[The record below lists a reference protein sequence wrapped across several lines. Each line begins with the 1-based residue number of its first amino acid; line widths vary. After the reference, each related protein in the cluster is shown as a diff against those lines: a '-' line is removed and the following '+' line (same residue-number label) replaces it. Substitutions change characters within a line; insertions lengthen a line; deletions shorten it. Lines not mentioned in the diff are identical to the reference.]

1 MTVDGSRGS
10 DSPLVD
16 LRRRGQFLFGVL
28 LWASAAGF
36 LVVIC
41 SGGLVTY
48 HYAISLAER
57 VRLGLGF
64 APPIHGPDWFLLAAL
79 SSVPLLALVA
89 ILIFARWYRRLWLRR
104 VAVVWP
110 EKRERR
116 RFSRWRHIPLDPSD
130 SKHQERA
137 AYVAALL
144 ASPAWSHRSCPK
156 SPEDDQGRAEWLVEE
171 LEKDIAERALAT
183 GLTIGISQNR
193 YVDLFTIFA
202 AALELQFHVL
212 SRLGKRPSTYAWR
225 LLIQRCG
232 ASLFINTYLNRQD
245 SIALNLM
252 IKKAGMGLQAAG
264 DLTESA
270 AQHLAEGDFDLD
282 EALNLQHSGILGM
295 ATKGLELGATM
306 ALTVGQVGL
315 HVLGTLIESVG
326 DELTQGALAAG
337 ILYYHGMALAADTLA
352 IDAAHRASPAMN
364 RNFRQGVWK
373 MGEIA
378 GYDPARSGPPE
389 AHGVSIPAEPDHTLI
404 TEECLYA
411 NPSLVRQRNSIVATG
426 KLVGELCPSLT
437 IDAPVRRTVSF
448 QAWQPVNI
456 SPTMTR
462 LSALCRLTS
471 TAANKARAKS
481 CARLS
486 SGGVVLRTYA
496 GQDLEVGTQFRFKLG

>member
-16 LRRRGQFLFGVL
+16 LRRRGQFLFGLL

-36 LVVIC
+36 LIVVC
-41 SGGLVTY
+41 SGALVTY
-48 HYAISLAER
+48 HYAIALAER
-57 VRLGLGF
+57 VRSGLGF
-64 APPIHGPDWFLLAAL
+64 APPLHGPDWFLLIAL
-79 SSVPLLALVA
+79 CSGPLIALV
-89 ILIFARWYRRLWLRR
+89 FVFSFSRWYRRLWLRR
-104 VAVVWP
+104 VALVWP
-110 EKRERR
+110 VLRDRR
-116 RFSRWRHIPLDPSD
+116 RFSRWRRIPLHAADESRE
-130 SKHQERA
+130 ERA
-137 AYVAALL
+137 EYIAALL
-144 ASPAWSHRSCPK
+144 ASPAWRNRECLKTRDEH
-156 SPEDDQGRAEWLVEE
+156 EGRAEWLLQE

-202 AALELQFHVL
+202 GALELQFHVL

-252 IKKAGMGLQAAG
+252 IKKAGMGLKAAG

-282 EALNLQHSGILGM
+282 EALNLQHSGLVGM

-352 IDAAHRASPAMN
+352 VDAAHRTSPAMN
-364 RNFRQGVWK
+364 RNFREGVWK

-378 GYDPARSGPPE
+378 G
-389 AHGVSIPAEPDHTLI
+389 SILRD
-404 TEECLYA
+404 
-411 NPSLVRQRNSIVATG
+411 LVR
-426 KLVGELCPSLT
+426 E
-437 IDAPVRRTVSF
+437 RRTAFRYRRTQIIRSLPKSAYARIQSLF
-448 QAWQPVNI
+448 GKGTPTSQQA
-456 SPTMTR
+456 S
-462 LSALCRLTS
+462 
-471 TAANKARAKS
+471 
-481 CARLS
+481 
-486 SGGVVLRTYA
+486 
-496 GQDLEVGTQFRFKLG
+496 

>member
-36 LVVIC
+36 LVVLC
-41 SGGLVTY
+41 SGAVVTY

-64 APPIHGPDWFLLAAL
+64 TPPLHGPDWFLLAAL
-79 SSVPLLALVA
+79 CSGPLIALIVV
-89 ILIFARWYRRLWLRR
+89 LSFSHWYRRLWLRR
-104 VAVVWP
+104 VALVWP
-110 EKRERR
+110 VSRDRR
-116 RFSRWRHIPLDPSD
+116 RFSRWRRIPFLVADESR
-130 SKHQERA
+130 QERA
-137 AYVAALL
+137 EYLTALL
-144 ASPAWSHRSCPK
+144 ESPAWRNRECPK
-156 SPEDDQGRAEWLVEE
+156 RRDEQEGRAEWLLGE

-193 YVDLFTIFA
+193 YIDLFTIFA
-202 AALELQFHVL
+202 GALELQFHVL

-252 IKKAGMGLQAAG
+252 IKKAGMGLKAAG

-282 EALNLQHSGILGM
+282 EALNLQHSGLVGM

-364 RNFRQGVWK
+364 RNFREGVWK

-378 GYDPARSGPPE
+378 G
-389 AHGVSIPAEPDHTLI
+389 SILRD
-404 TEECLYA
+404 
-411 NPSLVRQRNSIVATG
+411 LVR
-426 KLVGELCPSLT
+426 E
-437 IDAPVRRTVSF
+437 RRTAFRYRRTQIIRSLPKSAYARIQSLF
-448 QAWQPVNI
+448 GKGTPASQQA
-456 SPTMTR
+456 S
-462 LSALCRLTS
+462 
-471 TAANKARAKS
+471 
-481 CARLS
+481 
-486 SGGVVLRTYA
+486 
-496 GQDLEVGTQFRFKLG
+496 